1 MFAPLPWQ
9 QYARKY
15 YLISLPV
22 LFTWVNHLQKFQ
34 RNLSSPTFEMKRYLL
49 ITFCLTDFF
58 LFFIIGQSIRLS
70 IYVSGHLTEVLLKMI
85 TSLYYK
91 NCAANA
97 FSSLRDHW
105 NDMANI
111 CLLAQFSRVKQLH
124 TQQCTFEFQ
133 TLSIST
139 VLNSCESRKLHASTN
154 AWLK

>member
-1 MFAPLPWQ
+1 MTTIRTQMLFNFSIGSVYLSEPL
-9 QYARKY
+9 AK
-15 YLISLPV
+15 ISDKSVRP
-22 LFTWVNHLQKFQ
+22 
-34 RNLSSPTFEMKRYLL
+34 NLWNEKVPFNNILSDR
-49 ITFCLTDFF
+49 FF

-111 CLLAQFSRVKQLH
+111 CLLAQFSRVKQLY
-124 TQQCTFEFQ
+124 TQQCTFEFKK
-133 TLSIST
+133 LSIST
-139 VLNSCESRKLHASTN
+139 VLNFCKSANYTRG
-154 AWLK
+154 